1 MLQSSQKHLR
11 RNYTV
16 PYARVSLLLVAAI
29 ASSCQSQNN
38 SAGRSGLEATQSTK
52 PPYFGQSSVQPAAGS
67 SREVSLLSPQ
77 SDAPQVRFEPQGD
90 KVTLNLVNVPI
101 QVAAKAIF
109 GDILKSNFSVAD
121 GVSGTVTIQTVRPT
135 AVQALV
141 DIFESIL
148 KQKGYGI
155 EKKAN
160 TFIITGTDQLKTGS
174 IVASDGSG
182 ITAGKQ
188 ARIVPLNYISA
199 KQMAEILRPMAPE
212 GVLQTD
218 ERRNILV
225 LTGSNAELEGMLSSI
240 KLFDVDWMRG
250 MAASLFPLESGAD
263 PAVLVKQLQS
273 LFNTSTEEN
282 DKALVK
288 FIPSRELKA
297 ILVIA
302 QRRDQLDRARNLI
315 ARLDDAASFG
325 TRQTFV
331 YRVQN
336 RNAKDLAAVLQRS
349 LGSGGGMMAAG
360 NSTTASA
367 DESHQDPSAN
377 GSSPSL
383 GASAGISV
391 VADESNNSLVI
402 AASRRDYNKLL
413 GVLASLDK
421 MPSQVLIE
429 AVIAEAALNDQLKFG
444 LRYSIGAG
452 NVFKFTNDDGSRGNN
467 TGSAGFTYS
476 GISANFSVVLN
487 ALSAV
492 TTVKVLSSPT
502 LTVLDNHTAKLQVG
516 DQVPVISES
525 ATSGTTGTTTTSIQM
540 KDTGVILGV
549 TPRISSNG
557 HILLDI
563 EQEVSD
569 VVNTTTSTIN
579 SPTIRQRKV
588 SSTVEVGDGQSIVIG
603 GLVQEQQQKT
613 TDSVPVLGKLP
624 IIGAAFRSRNDQ
636 AKRTELMIFL
646 RTRIMRD
653 QNDAQAITNEFRA
666 GLNAVSIDRPR
677 LQKPGAWDLLRV
689 ME

>member
-1 MLQSSQKHLR
+1 MSQSSQNDPR
-11 RNYTV
+11 RNYAV
-16 PYARVSLLLVAAI
+16 AYARVSLLLLAAL

-52 PPYFGQSSVQPAAGS
+52 PPFFGQTSARPAAGS
-67 SREVSLLSPQ
+67 AREVSLLSPQ

-90 KVTLNLVNVPI
+90 KVTLNLVNAPI

-109 GDILKSNFSVAD
+109 GDILKSNFSVSD

-174 IVASDGSG
+174 ISASDGSG

-273 LFNTSTEEN
+273 LFNTSAEET

-367 DESHQDPSAN
+367 DESHSDPSAN

-383 GASAGISV
+383 GASTGISV

-402 AASRRDYNKLL
+402 AASRRDYNKML

-452 NVFKFTNDDGSRGNN
+452 NVFKFTNDDGSSGNN

-563 EQEVSD
+563 VQEVSD

-603 GLVQEQQQKT
+603 GLVQEQQQKS

>member
-1 MLQSSQKHLR
+1 MSQSSQNDPR
-11 RNYTV
+11 RNYAV
-16 PYARVSLLLVAAI
+16 AYARVSLLLLAAL

-52 PPYFGQSSVQPAAGS
+52 PPFFGQTSARPAAGS
-67 SREVSLLSPQ
+67 AREVSLLSPQ

-90 KVTLNLVNVPI
+90 KVTLNLVNAPI

-109 GDILKSNFSVAD
+109 GDILKSNYSVSD

-174 IVASDGSG
+174 ISASDGSG

-273 LFNTSTEEN
+273 LFNTSAEEN

-367 DESHQDPSAN
+367 DESHSDPSAN

-402 AASRRDYNKLL
+402 AASRRDYNKML

-452 NVFKFTNDDGSRGNN
+452 NVFKFTNDDGSSGNN

-563 EQEVSD
+563 VQEVSD

-603 GLVQEQQQKT
+603 GLVQEQQQKS